1 MKRLILV
8 ITLLT
13 ASMAFGHESEN
24 DPKHNA
30 IHNAYIGKIHHAHSH
45 GNAGGAAQG
54 DFHDHENS
62 YKFSDANHNQALSN
76 YYLSLHDVNNPD
88 NFNERGELYFDHG
101 LHTPDYV
108 VIPPVQ
114 SNRKPARKP
123 VDKPVDKP
131 VESTVESTPVAVYTP
146 RSTRVVIA
154 PVVLPTN
161 VLRISYLSFDDISVE
176 VGLTAYAPDTQ
187 INQLIISIKGYDFQT
202 PDGFFGASVLG
213 TGEMRTVI
221 FNRRFRSSRRWVD
234 MICVSPENTVEVGG
248 HAIIGTI
255 RDRITVS
262 IRDSGSDII
271 RDSITQADIDSDG
284 NRVGTVASAPSQRK
298 PKLTTMWATLKK
310 GE

>member
-24 DPKHNA
+24 DPKHNK
-30 IHNAYIGKIHHAHSH
+30 IHHAYIGKIHHAHSY
-45 GNAGGAAQG
+45 GNANGAAQG

-62 YKFSDANHNQALSN
+62 YQFSDANHNQKLSD

-108 VIPPVQ
+108 VTPPVQ
-114 SNRKPARKP
+114 RSQGVSAVVGGEKPEEEDSVASN
-123 VDKPVDKP
+123 
-131 VESTVESTPVAVYTP
+131 AVYTP

-161 VLRISYLSFDDISVE
+161 VLRISYLSFDDISVK

-187 INQLIISIKGYDFQT
+187 INRLIISIKGYDFQT
-202 PDGFFGASVLG
+202 PDGFLGASVLG

-234 MICVSPENTVEVGG
+234 MICVSPENTVEVRG
-248 HAIIGTI
+248 HEIIGTI
-255 RDRITVS
+255 RNKIAVS
-262 IRDSGSDII
+262 IRDSGSDVI
-271 RDSITQADIDSDG
+271 RDSVTQADFDADG
-284 NRVGTVASAPSQRK
+284 NRIGTVASAPTLRK
-298 PKLTTMWATLKK
+298 PKLATMWAQLKK
-310 GE
+310 R